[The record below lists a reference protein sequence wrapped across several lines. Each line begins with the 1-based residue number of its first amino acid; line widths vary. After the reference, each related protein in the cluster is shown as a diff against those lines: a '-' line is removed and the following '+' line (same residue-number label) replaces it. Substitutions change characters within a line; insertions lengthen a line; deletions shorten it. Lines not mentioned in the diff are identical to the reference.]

1 MAIDFTQ
8 LEGQG
13 FTKKKLLLIIL
24 FERIFDSKKT

>member
-13 FTKKKLLLIIL
+13 VAKKKLMFIIL
-24 FERIFDSKKT
+24 FERIFDSKKP